1 MMLPARCTVSVT
13 SADRVLRWLGAG
25 FACLSVNAGAADVR
39 AGARKAETC
48 VACHGPNGNATLP
61 GMPSLAAQPAMH
73 TFLQLVQ
80 FREKRR
86 RDPQMSPFAEKL
98 TDRDMQ
104 DIGAYFAAQRPA
116 APGFTADASK
126 AAAGRKLLDL
136 HHCGSCHMPDL
147 SGQNQIPRLAGQ
159 NVEYL
164 VKQMRGLKDG
174 SRRDIDGTMASA
186 AQALSEQDIE
196 NLAHYLA
203 SLK

>member
-1 MMLPARCTVSVT
+1 MRGVSCLF
-13 SADRVLRWLGAG
+13 AGAWLVA
-25 FACLSVNAGAADVR
+25 AQAIAADVEAGR
-39 AGARKAETC
+39 AKAEVC
-48 VACHGPNGNATLP
+48 VACHGPNGNAVLP
-61 GMPSLAAQPAMH
+61 GVPSLAAQPAMH

-104 DIGAYFAAQRPA
+104 DIGAYFAAQKA
-116 APGFTADASK
+116 APSSFAVDANK
-126 AAAGRKLLDL
+126 AATGRKLLEL

-186 AQALSEQDIE
+186 AQALSEQDID

-203 SLK
+203 SVK

>member
-1 MMLPARCTVSVT
+1 MRGVSCLF
-13 SADRVLRWLGAG
+13 AGAWLVA
-25 FACLSVNAGAADVR
+25 AQAIAADVEAGR
-39 AGARKAETC
+39 AKAEVC
-48 VACHGPNGNATLP
+48 VACHGPNGNAVLP
-61 GMPSLAAQPAMH
+61 GVPSLAAQPAMH

-104 DIGAYFAAQRPA
+104 DIGAYFAAQKA
-116 APGFTADASK
+116 APSSFAVDANK
-126 AAAGRKLLDL
+126 AATGRKLLEV

-186 AQALSEQDIE
+186 AQALSEQDID

-203 SLK
+203 SVK

>member
-1 MMLPARCTVSVT
+1 MREALCV
-13 SADRVLRWLGAG
+13 
-25 FACLSVNAGAADVR
+25 FAGAWLVSSSALAADAE
-39 AGARKAETC
+39 AGRGKAEVC
-48 VACHGPNGNATLP
+48 AACHGPNGNATLP
-61 GMPSLAAQPAMH
+61 GVPSLAAQPAMH

-86 RDPQMSPFAEKL
+86 SDAAMSPFAEKL
-98 TDRDMQ
+98 SNRDMQ
-104 DIGAYFAAQRPA
+104 DIGAYFAAQKPVA
-116 APGFTADASK
+116 ANFQADAAK
-126 AAAGRKLLDL
+126 AAIGRKVLEA

-159 NVEYL
+159 SYEYL
-164 VKQMRGLKDG
+164 IKQMRGLKDG

-203 SLK
+203 GIK

>member
-1 MMLPARCTVSVT
+1 LLVT
-13 SADRVLRWLGAG
+13 AHV
-25 FACLSVNAGAADVR
+25 FAADVE
-39 AGARKAETC
+39 AGRGKAEVC

-61 GMPSLAAQPAMH
+61 GVPSLAAQPAMH

-98 TDRDMQ
+98 TDDDMQ
-104 DIGAYFAAQRPA
+104 DMAAYFAAQQA
-116 APGFTADASK
+116 APVKFEADAAKSI
-126 AAAGRKLLDL
+126 AGRKLLEM

-159 NVEYL
+159 NAGYL
-164 VKQMRGLKDG
+164 IKQLRGLKDG

-186 AQALSEQDIE
+186 AQALSDQDIE

-203 SLK
+203 GLK